1 MGGSEH
7 PLNTL
12 MGWLAG
18 KLFGNEQRL
27 YSWGSEEIYL
37 GQTDQTQVPATW
49 VKGQDEPPTI
59 GPQVC
64 LNDAASMLWVWRLP
78 TPPPPHCP
86 IEASVGLRQVDF
98 HQLCHSHWRLV
109 SLLLGF

>member
-78 TPPPPHCP
+78 TPPPPPLSYRGFCGA
-86 IEASVGLRQVDF
+86 EAG
-98 HQLCHSHWRLV
+98 
-109 SLLLGF
+109 GFSSALSFPLASG